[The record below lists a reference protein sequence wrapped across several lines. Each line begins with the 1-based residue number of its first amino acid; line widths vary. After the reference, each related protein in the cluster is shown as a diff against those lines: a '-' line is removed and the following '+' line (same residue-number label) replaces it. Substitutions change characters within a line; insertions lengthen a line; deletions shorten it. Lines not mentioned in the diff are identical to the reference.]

1 MMLETKSGSG
11 DDAGGLAAGPGHA
24 ALELSL
30 LLTTLQSLSVT
41 PSQAE
46 GGHAPQSTLSTNCHA
61 AMLQLRDWLN
71 QLQHQA
77 VPLPEPVSF
86 LCTLP
91 QSQMCIRHDTAG
103 LPCGEGPTICVC
115 MPVI

>member
-1 MMLETKSGSG
+1 MLTGQERLGHHRKRMWPFL
-11 DDAGGLAAGPGHA
+11 DAGTLASGPAHA

-77 VPLPEPVSF
+77 LPLPEPVSF
-86 LCTLP
+86 LTTSLTHMP
-91 QSQMCIRHDTAG
+91 AAG
-103 LPCGEGPTICVC
+103 LADACL
-115 MPVI
+115 